1 MVAWQVVSKGG
12 QSVSSSKNR
21 VLVCTAPTDW
31 TNTNKMLNLRGWAQN
46 SPRKVSL
53 FCQFCCT
60 FAIEHQKGRTAHAI
74 YHIAKCVSHAPN
86 MFFFVPR
93 KVRFLAMTNVR
104 ASSTLFIWLNENV
117 LFRSSK
123 SAFSHH
129 DNVWASSTPFIW
141 LNENVPNHMA
151 KATLTQT

>member
-1 MVAWQVVSKGG
+1 
-12 QSVSSSKNR
+12 
-21 VLVCTAPTDW
+21 
-31 TNTNKMLNLRGWAQN
+31 MLNLRESVQN

-60 FAIEHQKGRTAHAI
+60 FAIEHQEGRTAHAI

-104 ASSTLFIWLNENV
+104 ASSILFIWLNENV
-117 LFRSSK
+117 S
-123 SAFSHH
+123 
-129 DNVWASSTPFIW
+129 
-141 LNENVPNHMA
+141 NHMA
-151 KATLTQT
+151 KAALTQT